1 MYMYVRVYM
10 YSTCIM
16 IFTDFSRLAC
26 TALFNCYVH
35 VHVRMYT
42 YMYMYVRMYTCT
54 CMYVY
59 MYMSTFP
66 PSHYMYSS
74 LNIIVIICS

>member
-42 YMYMYVRMYTCT
+42 CT
-54 CMYVY
+54 CVLQ
-59 MYMSTFP
+59 STFP
-66 PSHYMYSS
+66 PSHYMYSN

>member
-35 VHVRMYT
+35 V
-42 YMYMYVRMYTCT
+42 

-59 MYMSTFP
+59 MYMSITIYFS
-66 PSHYMYSS
+66 PSYYMYSNLNNGS
-74 LNIIVIICS
+74 TPHRRCVSVLNIFMET

>member
-42 YMYMYVRMYTCT
+42 CTCT
-54 CMYVY
+54 YVY

-74 LNIIVIICS
+74 LYIIVIICS

>member
-26 TALFNCYVH
+26 TALFTKFVYMTCTC
-35 VHVRMYT
+35 M

-54 CMYVY
+54 CTCTCTYLL
-59 MYMSTFP
+59 FP
-66 PSHYMYSS
+66 H
-74 LNIIVIICS
+74 LTTCTVV

>member
-35 VHVRMYT
+35 VHVC
-42 YMYMYVRMYTCT
+42 MYTCT
-54 CMYVY
+54 YLL
-59 MYMSTFP
+59 FP
-66 PSHYMYSS
+66 H
-74 LNIIVIICS
+74 LTTCTVV

>member
-42 YMYMYVRMYTCT
+42 CTCT
-54 CMYVY
+54 CMYVCIHVHVC
-59 MYMSTFP
+59 MYTCTCLLFP
-66 PSHYMYSS
+66 H
-74 LNIIVIICS
+74 LTTCTVV